1 MYFEANKEHLGVG
14 LRRFQGFFNEVALDK
29 VKIEKKKQPKKVKM
43 HQGKVEYQGKRLN
56 LEPAQKVD
64 LMNQFNREKAEN
76 SALTASTDMSYS
88 HKNKL

>member
-1 MYFEANKEHLGVG
+1 M
-14 LRRFQGFFNEVALDK
+14 
-29 VKIEKKKQPKKVKM
+29 KIEKKKQPKKVKM